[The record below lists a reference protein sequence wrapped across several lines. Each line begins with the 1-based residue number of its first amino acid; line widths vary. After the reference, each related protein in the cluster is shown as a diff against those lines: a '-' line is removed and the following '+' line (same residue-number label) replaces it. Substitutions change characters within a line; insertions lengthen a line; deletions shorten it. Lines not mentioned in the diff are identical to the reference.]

1 MEDEIQVGTAV
12 QLKSGTGPVM
22 TVLGP
27 DEPPVEIPGV
37 LEWEG
42 RQWKPGGWRVAWHI
56 QGALRTAV
64 LPAAALRIV
73 EPVKGPRD
81 PLAA

>member
-1 MEDEIQVGTAV
+1 M
-12 QLKSGTGPVM
+12 GPIM

-37 LEWEG
+37 MDWG
-42 RQWKPGGWRVAWHI
+42 AQHWKPGGWRVAWHI

-73 EPVKGPRD
+73 ESVHSQQRFDSRCSPPGRP
-81 PLAA
+81 